1 MKKLVV
7 ILAAAAGVLFVV
19 NQRRYASTDTWSQGT
34 DPV

>member
-1 MKKLVV
+1 MKKFVM
-7 ILAAAAGVLFVV
+7 ILAATAGVLFVV